1 MGKIVGLRT
10 RLKPGMEES
19 YDKAHAEVW
28 PELVRAQLDL
38 GIEHWQIFRHGVELF
53 HVVECD
59 DFDRA
64 TATLSAQPIDQQW
77 QREMSRYVVVSDL
90 GTGAA
95 VDRLHLVYRR

>member
-1 MGKIVGLRT
+1 MSKIVGLRT
-10 RLKPGMEES
+10 RLKPGMEEA

-38 GIEHWQIFRHGVELF
+38 GIKHWQIFRHGVELL

-64 TATLSAQPIDQQW
+64 TAALSQRPIDQRW
-77 QREMSRYVVVSDL
+77 QREMSRYVVVSDE
-90 GTGAA
+90 GTSAA
-95 VDRLHLVYRR
+95 VDRLRLVYRR

>member
-1 MGKIVGLRT
+1 
-10 RLKPGMEES
+10 MEEA
-19 YDKAHAEVW
+19 YDKVHAEVW

-64 TATLSAQPIDQQW
+64 TATLSAQPIDQRW
-77 QREMSRYVVVSDL
+77 QREMSRYVVVSDE

-95 VDRLHLVYRR
+95 VDRLRLVYRR